1 MNKILIINKEKDYT
15 SRDVVNIVSKKLG
28 TKKIGHFGTLD
39 PLAEGVLVLGI
50 GKYTKLLNL
59 LPYDD
64 KEYVAVVKVGVK
76 TDTYDITGNVIEEKT
91 IEFLDEDVLK
101 NALNHFK
108 GTYMQEV
115 PIYSAVKVNGKKLYQ
130 YARNGESINL
140 PKKEVTI
147 KDIEL
152 LSIVKEDTYY
162 FTFKTTV
169 SKGTYIRSLINDV
182 SLYLGI
188 PLTMSKLLRTRQDI
202 FKIEDSYTLKDI
214 EEGNYKLLD
223 IEDILNVNV
232 KETGDLYKKII
243 NGNML
248 EYENDDMVLYKHNN
262 ENVALYVYN
271 KEKNKMLPFIIY

>member
-1 MNKILIINKEKDYT
+1 MVTIDDLIEKLTY
-15 SRDVVNIVSKKLG
+15 
-28 TKKIGHFGTLD
+28 
-39 PLAEGVLVLGI
+39 
-50 GKYTKLLNL
+50 LN
-59 LPYDD
+59 
-64 KEYVAVVKVGVK
+64 ESE
-76 TDTYDITGNVIEEKT
+76 I
-91 IEFLDEDVLK
+91 EDVKKAYLFAFK
-101 NALNHFK
+101 YHEDQYRITKEPFIVHPLNVAMIL
-108 GTYMQEV
+108 T
-115 PIYSAVKVNGKKLYQ
+115 
-130 YARNGESINL
+130 
-140 PKKEVTI
+140 TI

-232 KETGDLYKKII
+232 KETGKLHKKII

-248 EYENDDMVLYKHNN
+248 EYENNNMVLYKHNN

-271 KEKNKMLPFIIY
+271 KEKNKMLPFIIYW

>member
-28 TKKIGHFGTLD
+28 TKKVGHFGTLD

-59 LPYDD
+59 LPHDD

-147 KDIEL
+147 KNIEL

-169 SKGTYIRSLINDV
+169 SKGTYIRSLINDI

-202 FKIEDSYTLKDI
+202 FKIEDSCTLKDI

-223 IEDILNVNV
+223 IEEILNVNV
-232 KETGDLYKKII
+232 KETGKLHKKII

-248 EYENDDMVLYKHNN
+248 EYENDNMVLYKHNN

>member
-28 TKKIGHFGTLD
+28 TKKVGHFGTLD

-59 LPYDD
+59 LPHDD

-169 SKGTYIRSLINDV
+169 SKGTYIRSLINDI

-188 PLTMSKLLRTRQDI
+188 PLAMSKLLRTRQDI

-232 KETGDLYKKII
+232 KETGKLHKKII

-248 EYENDDMVLYKHNN
+248 EYENDNMVLYKHNN

>member
-28 TKKIGHFGTLD
+28 TKKVGHFGTLD

-59 LPYDD
+59 LPHDD

-169 SKGTYIRSLINDV
+169 SKGTYIRSLINDI

-188 PLTMSKLLRTRQDI
+188 PFTMSKLLRTRQDI

-223 IEDILNVNV
+223 IEDVFNVGV
-232 KETGDLYKKII
+232 KETGKLHKKII

-248 EYENDDMVLYKHNN
+248 EYENDNMVLYKHNN